1 MCSKVDKC
9 YNRNGSSA
17 TRQYMH
23 WIREDSDMCSKVNTC
38 YNRNESSTTGY

>member
-23 WIREDSDMCSKVNTC
+23 WTREDSDMCSKVNTC